1 MRNHSGG
8 FINEENIWDIGSPT
22 RGRDGD
28 NARDAAK
35 KYNDHRHSAILFTD
49 AVDFAYWISESQ
61 QPVLVGPNDT
71 VEGGIITNNPNA
83 IIRKHGDLAYFDGII
98 WMYDGQGVVPVGRS
112 GVSFDIETLQVVY
125 SRSSVEFPF
134 NSYKVLSMGEF
145 VENASSQKL
154 VGTVVIDY
162 SEFSDTGVG
171 EYVVSLDIVGS
182 IDPSQLYASTLY
194 SDIANV
200 FDEQGNLP
208 LYVKVI
214 TTLHTMNENGRFVGR
229 DAPLQ
234 ADVLVNA
241 YSDIGDESI
250 VRLLD
255 FIPNKKAKY
264 SLYIERPST
273 QEFLSRFP
281 QLELS
286 NEQIIELEQIISKS
300 EVQLSKAAIRVT
312 TIHTGA

>member
-8 FINEENIWDIGSPT
+8 FINEEHIWDIGSPT

-61 QPVLVGPNDT
+61 QPVLVGPDGT

-83 IIRKHGDLAYFDGII
+83 VIRKHGDLAYFQGIL
-98 WMYDGQGVVPVGRS
+98 WMYDGQGVVPVGRG
-112 GVSFDIETLQVVY
+112 GVSFDTETLEVVY
-125 SRSSVEFPF
+125 SRSSVEFAF
-134 NSYKVLSMGEF
+134 NSYKVLSMGES

-162 SEFSDTGVG
+162 SDFSDVGLG
-171 EYVVSLDIVGS
+171 EYAVTLDIVGS

-194 SDIANV
+194 SDIQNV
-200 FDEQGNLP
+200 FDEQGDLP
-208 LYVKVI
+208 LYVKFI

-234 ADVLVNA
+234 ADAILNA

-250 VRLLD
+250 VKMLD
-255 FIPNKKAKY
+255 FIPNTKAKY

-273 QEFLSRFP
+273 DEFLARFP

-286 NEQIIELEQIISKS
+286 GEQIIELEQIISTS

-312 TIHTGA
+312 TIFTGA